1 MPRSIDDILW
11 DGDPVRIAAAEQ
23 AAAVLYATYPDGLP
37 SRCELSAVPG
47 DNKALIRHASRGRR
61 AR

>member
-1 MPRSIDDILW
+1 MPKTIDDILW
-11 DGDPVRIAAAEQ
+11 GGDPAKIAAAEQ

-37 SRCELSAVPG
+37 ARCELSAVPG
-47 DNKALIRHASRGRR
+47 DHKALIRRASRGRR